1 MSPNRTLPASRR
13 EYIVSTV
20 NAKGSV
26 RVAELAAGLGLSP
39 ITIRRDIALLD
50 EEGLLEQVRG
60 GARRISAPGNQA
72 LPLQSDITV
81 GLITPSLD
89 FFWPTIIEGANIVA
103 DRVGA
108 HLQLQGSTFAA
119 KDNLVE
125 IRRMAE
131 DESIGGLL
139 LVPDLEG
146 PGSDELVEFLQTVT
160 KPTVLIERTLKPHGP
175 HSRLFESVITDH
187 SNGASLAVRH
197 LAALGHSHIA
207 LLTDKRIP
215 SRHLIAQ
222 GWADALSDLRLDTES
237 PHGDTTELI
246 GDARTE
252 GIKSFVDNCISEET
266 TAIIAHSDE
275 AALVVVELLA
285 QRGLTVPEDIS
296 VIAYDDEI
304 AKLARPALTA
314 VCPPKAELGEVA
326 MQLLLERLSNPG
338 RAIRQTM
345 LAPTLVIRDSTG
357 PAPSRN

>member
-146 PGSDELVEFLQTVT
+146 PGSDELVEFLETVT

-187 SNGASLAVRH
+187 ASGASLAVRH

-237 PHGDTTELI
+237 PRGDTTELI

-252 GIKSFVDNCISEET
+252 GIKAFVDNCISEET

-296 VIAYDDEI
+296 VIAYGDEI